1 MKYDVVH
8 GRLAEWLTAAIMIVF
23 AVTLAMPGDMIAE
36 SPIFAFFDRFGIEE
50 GMLAVSMGAVGAA
63 RMMALY
69 INGSWRRTPWIRM
82 AGSTLGAAMFAF
94 LSVSFTWPF
103 FSGLRETFPLL
114 PGMFAVFSLFDIIA
128 AYRAGYD
135 ARRV

>member
-1 MKYDVVH
+1 MIN
-8 GRLAEWLTAAIMIVF
+8 GRMAEWLTAAIMLVF
-23 AVTLAMPGDMIAE
+23 AATLAMPGDVIAE

-50 GMLAVSMGAVGAA
+50 GMLAFSMGAVGAA

-69 INGSWRRTPWIRM
+69 INGSWRRTPWVRM
-82 AGSTLGAAMFAF
+82 VGAMLGAAMFAF

-103 FSGLRETFPLL
+103 FSGLRETFPLM
-114 PGMFAVFSLFDIIA
+114 PGIFAVLSIFDIIA

-135 ARRV
+135 ARRVQPHL